1 VSLTFLLRRSHPK
14 MRRNGTEID
23 LISAR
28 QPDGTADPCTKRV
41 PRYSRQTPSGPGGF
55 TKQDRRNRM
64 DENKTSSAPAF
75 LLNSKWDNLHTCA
88 LICSAVG
95 GLILSHYCRR
105 CQNSPIVHMAA
116 R

>member
-1 VSLTFLLRRSHPK
+1 

-28 QPDGTADPCTKRV
+28 QLDGTADPCTKRV
-41 PRYSRQTPSGPGGF
+41 PHYSRQTPSGPGGF

-75 LLNSKWDNLHTCA
+75 LLNSKCVTEINDISELFSTSLLCMKAKNA
-88 LICSAVG
+88 
-95 GLILSHYCRR
+95 
-105 CQNSPIVHMAA
+105 PI
-116 R
+116 